1 MKDKFHWL
9 YECVSCGNTA
19 MQSAELHIHP
29 MRRDDQPYVPKT
41 KRTAVQHSKTTAEKA
56 LQHALYMTSIVHQF
70 VFASGSVR
78 HLAIA
83 RLWLHINDIPITLPL
98 MAAR

>member
-41 KRTAVQHSKTTAEKA
+41 KRTAVQHSKTTLEKA
-56 LQHALYMTSIVHQF
+56 LQHALHDIHCTSF
-70 VFASGSVR
+70 LFASGSVR
-78 HLAIA
+78 HLATA
-83 RLWLHINDIPITLPL
+83 TLWLHINDIPITLPL